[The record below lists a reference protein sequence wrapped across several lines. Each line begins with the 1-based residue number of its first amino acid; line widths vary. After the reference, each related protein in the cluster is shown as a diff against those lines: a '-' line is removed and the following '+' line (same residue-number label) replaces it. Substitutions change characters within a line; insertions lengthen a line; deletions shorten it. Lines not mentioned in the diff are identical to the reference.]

1 MIRLFKVAMS
11 PALYGANAM
20 TATGFGPN
28 PLLETL
34 ASGYIGQGPR
44 VEEFEAALQKQF
56 DLPRRPVTVNSC
68 TSALDLALELIGV
81 GPGDAVI
88 TTPQT
93 CTATNTPIV
102 KRHAIPVWA
111 DINGR
116 GLVTAETVLK
126 AWLQA
131 KDEGLNVKAVM
142 VVDWAGARPD
152 IDRMRHMLPDNLPI
166 IEDAAH
172 RLPDASPADYTAW
185 SFQAIKYLT
194 TGDGGALLTPASQ
207 LKRAKLLRWYGL
219 DRDSSADFRCEQ
231 NIGEVG
237 FKYHMNDIAATIGL
251 ANLPLAIH
259 NLERQR
265 RNAMTISREL
275 RREFYPDSHYW
286 FYPLVLGDGQRDDFV
301 RHMTERG
308 VEVSQVHARNDKHT
322 GFQYPRR
329 LPGVDMF
336 DSRQIAIPC
345 GWWLTDDDLAHVID
359 SVHEFEEREG

>member
-11 PALYGANAM
+11 PELYSAHAM
-20 TATGFGPN
+20 TSSALN
-28 PLLETL
+28 PLLATL
-34 ASGYIGQGPR
+34 MSGYIGQGPR
-44 VEEFEAALQKQF
+44 VEEFEAALKAQF
-56 DLPRRPVTVNSC
+56 HLPRRPVTTNSA

-81 GPGDAVI
+81 GPGDAVV

-111 DINGR
+111 DVNQR
-116 GLVTAETVLK
+116 GLLTAESVLK

-142 VVDWAGARPD
+142 VVDWAGSRPD
-152 IDRMRHMLPDNLPI
+152 IARMRRVLPDNMPI

-172 RLPDASPADYTAW
+172 RLPGPSQADYTVW

-194 TGDGGALLTPASQ
+194 TGDGGALLTPPSQ

-251 ANLPLAIH
+251 ANLPVAVR

-265 RNAMTISREL
+265 DNALALANRLDTV
-275 RREFYPDSHYW
+275 YDPDSHYW
-286 FYPLVLGDGQRDDFV
+286 FFPMHVPDRDAFV
-301 RHMTERG
+301 AHMAERG
-308 VEVSQVHARNDKHT
+308 IETSQVHARNDKHS

-329 LPGVDMF
+329 LPGVDLF
-336 DSRQIAIPC
+336 DAHQIAVPC
-345 GWWLTDDDLAHVID
+345 GWWLT
-359 SVHEFEEREG
+359 EEELDTVARAVLDF